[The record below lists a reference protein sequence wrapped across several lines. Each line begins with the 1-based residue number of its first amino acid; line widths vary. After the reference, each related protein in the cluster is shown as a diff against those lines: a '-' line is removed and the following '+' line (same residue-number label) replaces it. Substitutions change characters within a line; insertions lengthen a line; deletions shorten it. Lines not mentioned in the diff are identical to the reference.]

1 MKAST
6 RIGFALPLG
15 LAFLPLADVPAG
27 AGCGDI
33 YPAMAL
39 GPFPTD
45 AQTTPPLFY
54 DADDASS
61 GSFSVRWSGFTCG
74 GTYEVT
80 AAYADA
86 PGSAAE
92 PADYSVPE
100 GQRTPPVGVVG
111 PPSQATITFP
121 IANDGSEQVAET
133 FTVVLSEPMGGTI
146 DPPPSAPFVL
156 VDADGSTRVA
166 FDDLPYSQTETFP
179 TLAIPVW
186 RAGPVVAGTTV
197 SYTVGPGSGPGATQ
211 NEDYAIASP
220 NPLTFAAG
228 DRVEVVTLSVV
239 NDSIAEGSET
249 VDIALQGPG
258 VVAPSVK
265 TVTILDNEESD
276 PPTSRLHHPRHRWR
290 YKKNDYRIREVH
302 VFTHDNT
309 GGAGVTAT
317 QFALRRNYKGGDCGW
332 LTKKGWKKQE
342 CDERE
347 WLGTTWDP
355 IGELWRIRLKQ
366 LRSSVET
373 RIKNYTAFSR
383 AVDGAGNVEKDF
395 KEKRNSNTFEVARS
409 KKRR

>member
-1 MKAST
+1 MKASI
-6 RIGFALPLG
+6 RLG
-15 LAFLPLADVPAG
+15 LVLSLGPTLLPPADVPAG

-39 GPFPTD
+39 GPFAAD

-61 GSFSVRWSGFTCG
+61 GSFNVRWTGFTCG
-74 GTYEVT
+74 GSYSVT
-80 AAYADA
+80 AAYSDT

-111 PPSQATITFP
+111 PPSQASITFP

-133 FTVVLSEPMGGTI
+133 FTVVLSQPAGGTI

-156 VDADGSTRVA
+156 VDADGPNRVA
-166 FDDLPYSQTETFP
+166 FDDLAYSQSETFP
-179 TLAIPVW
+179 TLAVPVW
-186 RAGPVVAGTTV
+186 RAGPVTAGTTV
-197 SYTVGPGSGPGATQ
+197 SYTVGPGPGTGATQ

-228 DRVEVVTLSVV
+228 DRVEVITLSVV
-239 NDSIAEGSET
+239 NDSTAEGNET
-249 VDIALQGPG
+249 VDVALQGSD

-265 TVTILDNEESD
+265 TVTIVDNEESD

-290 YKKNDYRIREVH
+290 YKKSDYRIREVH
-302 VFTHDNT
+302 VFTHDNP

-317 QFALRRNYKGGDCGW
+317 QFALRRNYGNGDCGW
-332 LTKKGWKKQE
+332 LTQKGWKKQD
-342 CDERE
+342 CNERE
-347 WLGTTWDP
+347 WLETAWDP
-355 IGELWRIRLKQ
+355 IGELWRVRLKQ
-366 LRSSVET
+366 LKSSVGT
-373 RIKNYTAFSR
+373 RIKTYTAFSR
-383 AVDGAGNVEKDF
+383 AVDGAGNVEQDF
-395 KEKRNSNTFEVARS
+395 KEKRNSNTFEVVRG
-409 KKRR
+409 KKRP